1 MLLLYQ
7 FSNMLLRKMALL
19 KLTSLL
25 RMIKMLVKIHKIND
39 FIFLDFLRYVFCFTV
54 NTLESSS
61 ATFSQFSFFGICCPW
76 WQSILD
82 CFKVNDNDD
91 GDQNHKNV
99 ESGNGCFFL
108 STLTANHCFCLLFC
122 LSAKLGQPAATSQQC
137 KWEWLK
143 TENNK
148 RNKNKSK
155 WPCKTV
161 IWSKH
166 VVRW

>member
-1 MLLLYQ
+1 MFIQHVIANWQVPWQMLLLYQ

-39 FIFLDFLRYVFCFTV
+39 FIFLDFLRYVLFCFTV

-91 GDQNHKNV
+91 GDQNHKKCRV
-99 ESGNGCFFL
+99 RKWL
-108 STLTANHCFCLLFC
+108 LLFIDFDGKS
-122 LSAKLGQPAATSQQC
+122 LFLFTFFASQQNWASQQSAMQMRRA
-137 KWEWLK
+137 KNWE
-143 TENNK
+143 
-148 RNKNKSK
+148 
-155 WPCKTV
+155 
-161 IWSKH
+161 
-166 VVRW
+166 

>member
-1 MLLLYQ
+1 MFIQHVIANWQVPWQMLLLYQ

-25 RMIKMLVKIHKIND
+25 IMIKMLVKIHKIND

-91 GDQNHKNV
+91 GDQNHKKYRV
-99 ESGNGCFFL
+99 RKWL
-108 STLTANHCFCLLFC
+108 LLFIDFDGKS
-122 LSAKLGQPAATSQQC
+122 LFLFTFFASQQNWASHQAPVSNE
-137 KWEWLK
+137 WEWLK
-143 TENNK
+143 TEN
-148 RNKNKSK
+148 
-155 WPCKTV
+155 T
-161 IWSKH
+161 
-166 VVRW
+166 